1 MSKQKVV
8 AANVLFSTGSR
19 RVRIPFFFFFYKKEY
34 SLLFSGFKVVI
45 SPWEGKESIL
55 TSFILRT
62 TVKLVLVAQAW
73 EIEAEVSQVQSLPR

>member
-19 RVRIPFFFFFYKKEY
+19 RVRIPFFFFYKKEY